1 MNELKNLENE
11 LQKQSDKLK
20 EQQRLLTKLQSV
32 AKLNGLDL
40 NGLKDQ
46 TQTTCKK

>member
-11 LQKQSDKLK
+11 LQKQNERLK
-20 EQQRLLTKLQSV
+20 EQQRLLTKLQNIVRS
-32 AKLNGLDL
+32 NGLDL

-46 TQTTCKK
+46 AQTICKK